1 MTVDPLKSAANDE
14 LSYGQL
20 FAVLWRRSLWL
31 VGTFGLIVGTSM
43 LITLFSKPTY
53 RSSMQLLV
61 EPNYQLGLKQ
71 NNERNT
77 YRTDRQDE
85 VDYATQ
91 LNLIRSYQFMEQAL
105 ERLKGAYPDLTIKE
119 IRKNLTISLLE
130 EGKVETKIVEV
141 VYTDNDDIKTQR
153 MLEAIQ
159 EIYQDYNLKQQKLRL
174 DKGLALINE
183 QLEMLRQ
190 ELSSSQQ
197 QLERFRQNQN
207 LIDPEEQATTVAE
220 ALEKVLQDQR
230 EVQAEYRD
238 AQAKYASLQQQLAL
252 SPRNALIASRL
263 SQSTR
268 YQELLNELQKTELE
282 LAQNQVIYTD
292 ITPRIKSLQE
302 RRQKQLELLQ
312 QEMGRVLGAEASAS
326 GESLLTAGQLSKN
339 DLELAQDLAETQS
352 LLAGLAAR
360 QRSLAQSEQ
369 QLRQELNRFPSLI
382 AQYDRLQ
389 PEVETQRVILEK
401 LLEDRQELSNDLL
414 RGGFNWEVVEA
425 PQLGEKISPKPLQNL
440 LLGAVIGIFLGTIA
454 AFTREMLDNV
464 IRSLEDLKQQIEQ
477 PLLGTLPA
485 LSSLQPHHRWSF
497 QAAPAVPTIQTLW
510 HPKFRESLD
519 LIYKNLQ
526 IQNPGKLLKSLV
538 VTSASVEEGK
548 TSLVL
553 GLALS
558 AARSHRRVLV
568 VDADFRQPA
577 IHQQLGLTN
586 HQGLSMAILELRSA
600 NDFIRHLVIADA
612 EIDVLTAG
620 PTPTDPM
627 RLLSSQRFRD
637 LMATFTEHY
646 DLIVVDA
653 PPILGLVDA
662 IQIGSCCSGFVLSAR
677 LHQVT
682 RSDLA
687 QAIAMLSS
695 LNLVGVVANNVKLAG
710 GNSGRTTESRALSVF
725 PIPSEPL
732 RQIPPQI
739 DQR

>member
-61 EPNYQLGLKQ
+61 EPNYQLGLKR

-105 ERLKGAYPDLTIKE
+105 ERLKGTYPDLTIKE
-119 IRKNLTISLLE
+119 IRENLTISLLE

-312 QEMGRVLGAEASAS
+312 QEMGRVLGA
-326 GESLLTAGQLSKN
+326 AGACVR
-339 DLELAQDLAETQS
+339 LEFFE
-352 LLAGLAAR
+352 
-360 QRSLAQSEQ
+360 
-369 QLRQELNRFPSLI
+369 
-382 AQYDRLQ
+382 
-389 PEVETQRVILEK
+389 
-401 LLEDRQELSNDLL
+401 
-414 RGGFNWEVVEA
+414 
-425 PQLGEKISPKPLQNL
+425 
-440 LLGAVIGIFLGTIA
+440 
-454 AFTREMLDNV
+454 
-464 IRSLEDLKQQIEQ
+464 
-477 PLLGTLPA
+477 
-485 LSSLQPHHRWSF
+485 
-497 QAAPAVPTIQTLW
+497 
-510 HPKFRESLD
+510 
-519 LIYKNLQ
+519 
-526 IQNPGKLLKSLV
+526 
-538 VTSASVEEGK
+538 
-548 TSLVL
+548 
-553 GLALS
+553 
-558 AARSHRRVLV
+558 
-568 VDADFRQPA
+568 
-577 IHQQLGLTN
+577 
-586 HQGLSMAILELRSA
+586 
-600 NDFIRHLVIADA
+600 
-612 EIDVLTAG
+612 
-620 PTPTDPM
+620 
-627 RLLSSQRFRD
+627 
-637 LMATFTEHY
+637 
-646 DLIVVDA
+646 
-653 PPILGLVDA
+653 
-662 IQIGSCCSGFVLSAR
+662 
-677 LHQVT
+677 
-682 RSDLA
+682 
-687 QAIAMLSS
+687 
-695 LNLVGVVANNVKLAG
+695 
-710 GNSGRTTESRALSVF
+710 
-725 PIPSEPL
+725 
-732 RQIPPQI
+732 
-739 DQR
+739 